1 MPEAKKLL
9 TKKDF
14 NSMTESMAQAVFKQ
28 SENNNEPSLTAGK
41 QNLNTTPKFL
51 KSILASKNI
60 NPDSIISPAFEHAAE
75 VFTGTSNIT
84 SMSKGQKELLLA
96 RIHAMPKFNNKI
108 SFPEFRN
115 REYSAKDMADF
126 VANIGKTEFSIDN
139 VKDFLTQR
147 YTGKKAKY
155 HEGNFEDN
163 SFLAIQEADTFIRDL
178 KG

>member
-1 MPEAKKLL
+1 
-9 TKKDF
+9 
-14 NSMTESMAQAVFKQ
+14 
-28 SENNNEPSLTAGK
+28 
-41 QNLNTTPKFL
+41 
-51 KSILASKNI
+51 
-60 NPDSIISPAFEHAAE
+60 
-75 VFTGTSNIT
+75 
-84 SMSKGQKELLLA
+84 
-96 RIHAMPKFNNKI
+96 MPKFNNKI

-178 KG
+178 KDSGRAEVQDDFVTYKIKDNFEFDIARRAESFGQTPEEFRAKLEAENNLPQEIIDQLVESERVKQEKILPPEEVEAKVINYREAVEEGRN